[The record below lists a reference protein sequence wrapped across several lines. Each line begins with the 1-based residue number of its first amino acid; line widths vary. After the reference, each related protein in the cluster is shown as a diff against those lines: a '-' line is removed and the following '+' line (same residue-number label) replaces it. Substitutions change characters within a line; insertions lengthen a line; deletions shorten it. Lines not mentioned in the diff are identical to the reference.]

1 MEMTGRRAIVG
12 LSLLCTLVFCALAAQ
27 GASAAPGKNT
37 TAFTCVENGGAKDF
51 EDPHCDQKV
60 AAGEGKFG
68 HVPIALNQTTEI
80 TVTNAKTKN
89 NTVESSPTVFK
100 FEFAGEVVEVSCKTV
115 HGLGTL
121 HNVEPI
127 LKEHKVTG
135 TLTIKVTGCKVEKP
149 AKCFV
154 KEPIEFK
161 TEFEGVEELGP
172 EKNTHG
178 LEFKPHKEGPFA
190 LIEINFVGL
199 ECVLKG
205 KVAPIVGT
213 MIATGTPNPKE
224 KHSGATLKFTKE
236 MTKETLTVDG
246 KPAEHSGGLT
256 LRMAPIGG
264 QEQHPISFTTF
275 T

>member
-1 MEMTGRRAIVG
+1 MTGHRVIVG
-12 LSLLCTLVFCALAAQ
+12 LSLLCALVFCALAAQ
-27 GASAAPGKNT
+27 SASAAPGKNT
-37 TAFTCVENGGAKDF
+37 TAFTCVENGGVKDF
-51 EDPHCDQKV
+51 QDPHCDKKV
-60 AAGEGKFG
+60 EAGGGKFG
-68 HVPIALNQTTEI
+68 HVPIPMNATTEI

-89 NTVESSPTVFK
+89 KTLESSPTVFK
-100 FEFAGEVVEVSCKTV
+100 FNFAGEVVEISCKTV

-135 TLTIKVTGCKVEKP
+135 TLTIKVTECKVEKP
-149 AKCFV
+149 SKCFV

-178 LEFKPHKEGPFA
+178 LEFRPHNGAPFA
-190 LIEINFVGL
+190 LIEINFVGA
-199 ECVLKG
+199 ECVLIG
-205 KVAPIVGT
+205 KVAPILGT

-236 MTKETLTVDG
+236 MTKETLTVD
-246 KPAEHSGGLT
+246 KQPAEHSGGLT

-264 QEQHPISFTTF
+264 LEQHPISFTTV